1 MFSENKKYCLL
12 KTQYFINMSR
22 VIILKW
28 NSNLNFLIYSFL
40 SFKSLFL
47 DLQVVGMFLR
57 SGDWRQALHHWILS
71 PAFFFKVGDRVSLS
85 CSISDFLVC
94 CNKILD
100 QKDPEKGRI
109 YSGLQFERKF
119 KMAGKACL
127 RECNSWSQGI
137 HSQEAERDEC
147 RCSITSLLLILSRTP
162 AHVM

>member
-28 NSNLNFLIYSFL
+28 NSNLNFFNLFI
-40 SFKSLFL
+40 FKFQKLVSWPSSSGNVFKKWRLKASPPSLNFIPSL
-47 DLQVVGMFLR
+47 
-57 SGDWRQALHHWILS
+57 
-71 PAFFFKVGDRVSLS
+71 FFKVGDRVSLS

-119 KMAGKACL
+119 KMAGKVCL
-127 RECNSWSQGI
+127 PECNSWSQGI

-147 RCSITSLLLILSRTP
+147 LCSITSLLFILSRTP